1 MPAQTACCDEIAILL
16 EAYDDRGMPLVL
28 VLEDLH
34 WSDVATLTCIAVAG
48 AAAPARPANAI
59 GTYRPVEAI
68 VRGHSLKA
76 VKHELLMHRQCTG
89 LRACAP
95 VSAARGRER
104 PKSAGLYEAIGHLI
118 RGVEILNR
126 LPDTPK
132 RARQE
137 LDFQASLGLAL
148 MLTKGFAASEVG
160 TVNVR
165 AAKLCQQL
173 GEPVQLCRCCGNCDN
188 TISYEARH
196 EPPMNWQSGSSAS
209 PRQRR
214 TRTSSCKPILPLQ
227 ALNIACRQCAK
238 TLELQGGYE
247 LESAV
252 ASPEY
257 ALRGTPPVGRYPQLV
272 HRGV

>member
-1 MPAQTACCDEIAILL
+1 MPWLLNAAELEAVQHQGQGALHDRMLREIAILL
-16 EAYDDRGMPLVL
+16 EAMTTGMPLVL

-34 WSDVATLTCIAVAG
+34 WSDVATLDLIAWL
-48 AAAPARPANAI
+48 APRRQPAQLMLI

-76 VKHELLMHRQCTG
+76 VKHELLVHRQCTG
-89 LRACAP
+89 LRACGP

-173 GEPVQLCRCCGNCDN
+173 GEPVQCAVAVA
-188 TISYEARH
+188 TATTPY
-196 EPPMNWQSGSSAS
+196 
-209 PRQRR
+209 R
-214 TRTSSCKPILPLQ
+214 TRRDTNRL
-227 ALNIACRQCAK
+227 
-238 TLELQGGYE
+238 
-247 LESAV
+247 
-252 ASPEY
+252 
-257 ALRGTPPVGRYPQLV
+257 
-272 HRGV
+272 